1 MWSLGAGWCCTRER
15 RGGRAGARERTSE
28 RTREGEGERE
38 GERRE
43 RGREGKTERQTDR
56 QTDRL
61 GTSCSRDAKISS
73 LPPSRCS
80 TSDARAHK
88 TCAPIRTYTRV
99 SGGSGTHEYRG
110 DQVAGLPTPRAPI
123 THMPAQ
129 GEGGYGSYHT
139 HAGSHAHMCTHTRG
153 YACTP
158 VPSLTGASIYA
169 SV

>member
-15 RGGRAGARERTSE
+15 RGGRAGARERTSK

-43 RGREGKTERQTDR
+43 RRRDRKTDRQTDR

-80 TSDARAHK
+80 TLDARAHK
-88 TCAPIRTYTRV
+88 TCAPIRTY
-99 SGGSGTHEYRG
+99 SDTHEYRG
-110 DQVAGLPTPRAPI
+110 DQVYHKVAGLPTPRAPI
-123 THMPAQ
+123 THMPA
-129 GEGGYGSYHT
+129 HMRTRART
-139 HAGSHAHMCTHTRG
+139 HVA
-153 YACTP
+153 TP
-158 VPSLTGASIYA
+158 ARPCRL
-169 SV
+169 